1 MPEAVLQVRNRLG
14 LHARAA
20 AKVVAIA
27 SCLDASIRVGLAG
40 RQVDGRN
47 IMALLTLG
55 AAQGSEL
62 HIRTEGPDAEQALL
76 ALQQLFERHFEED
89 QFAADAGQPS
99 D

>member
-1 MPEAVLQVRNRLG
+1 MAEATLMVKNRLG

-27 SCLDASIRVGLAG
+27 SCLDASIRIGQG
-40 RQVDGRN
+40 SRQVDGRN

-62 HIRTEGPDAEQALL
+62 RVQTDGPDAEQALA
-76 ALQQLFERHFEED
+76 ALQQLFDRHFDED
-89 QFAADAGQPS
+89 QFTPDAEQPTE
-99 D
+99 